1 MKKITTYER
10 RDERRD
16 LDLEDV
22 REVMRNDL
30 ERFISRVFAAGK
42 RGPAG
47 RDSHLYTHPNP
58 DFSRSVVLCFVS
70 CPDDESASDL
80 HARIDHLVTTY
91 LDAKM
96 QIGKRPPQ

>member
-16 LDLEDV
+16 SDHEDI
-22 REVMRNDL
+22 RQVMRNDL
-30 ERFISRVFAAGK
+30 ERFISCVFAGK
-42 RGPAG
+42 RGLAA
-47 RDSHLYTHPNP
+47 RDSHLYTHPDP
-58 DFSRSVVLCFVS
+58 EVSRSVVLCFVS